1 LRRLVVGKTVKF
13 ETLKQGASAGDRVYG
28 WLWVKQDASS
38 GDDDPAA
45 EPIHLGLECVKEGW
59 GTPKAVKYPG
69 GGGDAKEADPAAEVT
84 PEQQY
89 EADLMVAY
97 HAAVA
102 DQKGVHAALPLVRLT
117 KQAVEHFSTLHL
129 VEACQKH
136 GKNGQL
142 TCIIEHVFDGSRLRC
157 QVVDD
162 AAKDYQY
169 ASFTLLLA
177 GITAP
182 RVGNPKADPPSLSEP
197 LAVQARQFTLLR
209 LLQRELPVSLIG
221 TDKSGTCAVGTV
233 HHPTGNIATE
243 CT

>member
-1 LRRLVVGKTVKF
+1 MVGKTVKF

-97 HAAVA
+97 RAAVA